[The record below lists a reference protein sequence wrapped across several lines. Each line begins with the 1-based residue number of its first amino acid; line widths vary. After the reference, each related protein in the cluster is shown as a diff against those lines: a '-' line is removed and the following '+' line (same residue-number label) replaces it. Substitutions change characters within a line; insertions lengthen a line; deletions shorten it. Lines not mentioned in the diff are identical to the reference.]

1 MRSNDLHGYLMIKKQ
16 AVLLAV
22 IISVLASSGCKNAKD
37 NQSKEKLS
45 ANPKLENLKLPSG
58 FYAEHLYTP
67 SDHEQGSWVAMTFD
81 DKGRMIA
88 CDQYGYLYR
97 VTMPP
102 VGYDT
107 TKAKVQVEKLDVK
120 IEGDT
125 ARFKI
130 GYAHGLL
137 YAFNSLYVM
146 VNDEGDTTLKR
157 RSGLYRLQDTNHDDQ
172 YDKITLIK
180 LLKGQGEHGPHS
192 PVLSPDKKSIYVIAG
207 NFTEIPKMDSYR
219 RGSPDWQIDN
229 LLPFIRDPNGHDNT
243 VNNHGGWIARMDSS
257 GNNWELISSGFRN
270 PFDLTFNDDGEMF
283 AYDSDME
290 WDFGLPWY
298 RPTRICHVTSGSEFG
313 WRPGSEK
320 WSPAYPDNL
329 PPVLNV
335 GQGSPTSFFTGQNAR
350 FPEKYRKSL
359 FAFDWSFG
367 IIYAIQVE
375 PDGASYKAKG
385 EEFISGSPLPL
396 TDGVIGPDGAMY
408 FLTGGRKLNSDLYR
422 VYYGDNTKNTEELA
436 DTEPN
441 EQVKI
446 RRKLE
451 EYHGQP
457 KAGAI
462 DFAWPYLNNKDRFI
476 RYAARVAVEN
486 QPIGQ
491 WQERALNENDPVIL
505 TQTAIAL
512 AHKGSPTVKSPL
524 LKSLM
529 TINYS
534 QLSQDQQ
541 LDLARAVELIFA
553 RMGKPD
559 AAEKASVAAYLGP
572 QYPAKT
578 NELNRELSKVL
589 VYIEAPQAVEKTMA
603 LLADAKDDN
612 SNQSTLTQSSDLIL
626 RNPQYGMDIASMLS
640 KVPPGQQ
647 TYYATVLSQ
656 AKTGW
661 TPQLQEKYFK
671 WFANAFKFKGGH
683 SFIGFVNLARKNAL
697 GNVSKDRF
705 AYYNTIS
712 GDSLVGRSGI
722 YLAEGTIQPVGPGRR
737 WKLEEAVA
745 VADSG
750 ITNRNFERGKAMF
763 SASLC
768 KSCHTMRG
776 EGGVAGPD
784 LTQLGTRF
792 SYKDILEA
800 IIEPSKAVPDQYAA
814 TVFFLKEGG
823 SVVGRMISQDN
834 EKYIISQNPF
844 APEQVRE
851 ILKKDVARTKLGE
864 ISPMLPGL
872 INRLNPEELKDL
884 LAYLK
889 AGGNNQDT
897 IFSNNSNKK
906 NIAAANKR

>member
-1 MRSNDLHGYLMIKKQ
+1 MKLTNVQGFSIGKKQ
-16 AVLLAV
+16 VVILAV
-22 IISVLASSGCKNAKD
+22 MTGVAVSFCCNNAKD
-37 NQSKEKLS
+37 DKQSKSQSS
-45 ANPKLENLKLPSG
+45 ADPKIENLKLPSG
-58 FYAEHLYTP
+58 FHAEHLYSP
-67 SDHEQGSWVAMTFD
+67 GEHDQGSWVAMTFD
-81 DKGRMIA
+81 DKNRMIA

-107 TKAKVQVEKLDVK
+107 TKSRVQVEKLDVK
-120 IEGDT
+120 LEGDT

-130 GYAHGLL
+130 GFAHGLL

-157 RSGLYRLQDTNHDDQ
+157 RSGLYRLQDTNQDDQ

-180 LLKGQGEHGPHS
+180 RLEGEGEHGPHS

-207 NFTEIPKMDSYR
+207 NFTKIPKMDSYR
-219 RGSPDWQIDN
+219 GSSDWQIDN
-229 LLPFIRDPNGHDNT
+229 ILPLIRDPNGHDNT
-243 VNNHGGWIARMDSS
+243 VNTHGGWIARMDSS

-270 PFDLTFNDDGEMF
+270 PFDLTFNQDGEMF

-290 WDFGLPWY
+290 WDIGLPWY

-313 WRPGSEK
+313 WRPGTEK

-335 GQGSPTSFFTGQNAR
+335 GQGSPTSFFNGRNAR
-350 FPEKYRKSL
+350 FPEKYRKAL
-359 FAFDWSFG
+359 FAYDWSFG
-367 IIYAIQVE
+367 IIYALHLD
-375 PDGASYKAKG
+375 PKGASYEAKG

-408 FLTGGRKLNSDLYR
+408 FLTGGRKLDSDLYR
-422 VYYGDNTKNTEELA
+422 VFYGNNKENTENLA
-436 DTEPN
+436 GTEPN
-441 EQVKI
+441 DEVKT

-451 EYHGQP
+451 AYHGKPQ
-457 KAGAI
+457 AGAV

-476 RYAARVAVEN
+476 RYAARVAVEH
-486 QPIGQ
+486 QPVSE
-491 WQERALNENDPVIL
+491 WQNRVLNEKDPVTL
-505 TQTAIAL
+505 TQAGIAL
-512 AHKGSPTVKSPL
+512 AHKGNATVKPQL

-529 TINYS
+529 TANYS
-534 QLSQDQQ
+534 QLSEAQQ
-541 LDLARAVELIFA
+541 LDLVRAFELVFA

-559 AAEKASVAAYLGP
+559 GAEKASVAAYLNP

-589 VYIEAPQAVEKTMA
+589 VYIEAPQSVEKTMA
-603 LLADAKDDN
+603 LLAEAKDDN
-612 SNQSTLTQSSDLIL
+612 SSQSTLTQSSDLIL
-626 RNPQYGMDIASMLS
+626 RNPQYGLDIAGMLS

-656 AKTGW
+656 AKAGW
-661 TPQLQEKYFK
+661 TPELQERYFK
-671 WFANAFKFKGGH
+671 WFSNAFQFKGGH
-683 SFIGFVNLARKNAL
+683 SFIGFINLARKNAL
-697 GNVSKDRF
+697 ANVSKDRF

-722 YLAEGTIQPVGPGRR
+722 YIAEGTIQPVGPGRR

-745 VADSG
+745 VVDSG
-750 ITNRNFERGKAMF
+750 ISNRDFERGRAMF

-792 SYKDILEA
+792 SYNDILES
-800 IIEPSKAVPDQYAA
+800 IIEPNKEVSDQYAA
-814 TVFFLKEGG
+814 TVFSLKEGG

-844 APEQVRE
+844 APEQTRE
-851 ILKKDVARTKLGE
+851 VLKKDVARTKLSE
-864 ISPMLPGL
+864 VSPMLPGL
-872 INRLNPEELKDL
+872 INRLNGEELRDL

-889 AGGNNQDT
+889 SGGNKQDT
-897 IFSNNSNKK
+897 LFSNKK
-906 NIAAANKR
+906 SVAVNK